1 MTAQATRGL
10 APLRSVLGNGVVVMA
25 KDAPTTPAVTISAA
39 FHAGSLNESDA
50 RLGTAY
56 FLSRVMDRGTERHDA
71 EAIADQF
78 ENRGVSLNVSVSRHM
93 VTLTCNC
100 LSEDFETILELVSD
114 IVRRPT
120 FPEEEIAK
128 RRAEIVTLIRQDE
141 DNPAVRA
148 MEGLMA
154 LVYPEG
160 HPYGRRGKGT
170 VDTVERIDRATLQRF
185 HQQYFAP
192 SAMSLVIV
200 GDTRPGAAI
209 DLAERIFGDWI
220 GSPAPVAPLV
230 EPALPAGRRRS
241 VFQMMN
247 KAQADIA
254 YGFAAVSRVDPAYH
268 ACTIMNNVLGQYSLG
283 GRLGDSIRERQGMA
297 YYVFSSFE
305 GSVVKGPLVIRAGVS
320 PANVERAIASIDEE
334 VSRMASQGV
343 TPEEVVDTRRYF
355 VGSLPRMLETNSGI
369 AAFLQNAEQFQ
380 LGLDYD
386 LQLPGL
392 LDAVTVDDVCS
403 VARRVLLTD
412 RAAVVIAGPYGGT

>member
-1 MTAQATRGL
+1 MMAPATRGL
-10 APLRSVLGNGVVVMA
+10 APVRSVLGNGMVVTV

-39 FHAGSLNESDA
+39 LCAGSLYEPDA
-50 RLGTAY
+50 QLGTAY
-56 FLSRVMDRGTERHDA
+56 FLSRVIDRGTERHDA

-78 ENRGVSLNVSVSRHM
+78 ENRGVSLNVTVSRHM
-93 VTLTCNC
+93 VTLTCTC
-100 LSEDFETILELVSD
+100 LAEDFDTILELVSD
-114 IVRRPT
+114 IVRGPT
-120 FPEEEIAK
+120 FPGEEIAK

-141 DNPAVRA
+141 DNPAVCA

-160 HPYGRRGKGT
+160 HQYGRRGKGT
-170 VDTVERIDRATLQRF
+170 VDTVERIDRPTLLDF
-185 HQQYFAP
+185 HRRYFAP

-200 GDTRPGAAI
+200 GDTRPAAAI
-209 DLAERIFGDWI
+209 DLAERVFGDWI
-220 GSPAPVAPLV
+220 GTPAPAPPLAD
-230 EPALPAGRRRS
+230 PAPPTGRRRI

-254 YGFAAVSRVDPAYH
+254 YGFAAVARTDPAYH
-268 ACTIMNNVLGQYSLG
+268 ACTIMNHVLGQYSLG

-305 GSVVKGPLVIRAGVS
+305 GSFVKGPLVIRAGVG
-320 PANVERAIASIDEE
+320 PANVDRAIASIDEE
-334 VSRMASQGV
+334 VSRMASKGV
-343 TPEEVVDTRRYF
+343 TPEEVAEVRRYF
-355 VGSLPRMLETNSGI
+355 VGSLPRMLETNTGI
-369 AAFLQNAEQFQ
+369 ATFLQTAEQFH